1 MSYLPPGGAPSERCP
16 VFLRFFL
23 LTIGKAVVYWLSTS
37 MNCSH
42 MNNSC
47 ANKVRGQVRIT
58 KMEQPDCMHNC
69 CCKEHFGALVS
80 QTSRVI
86 RRAMDA
92 RISAEVTPELTGVR
106 GMLLGQIIRANQEG
120 RDVYQRDVER
130 WMQLRR
136 SSVTALLQAMEQD
149 GFITRCSVEKD
160 ARLKS
165 LQATPKGV
173 AYHERIHVS
182 IDKFER
188 ELQRGIPAQEMA
200 MARTILEKVLHNA
213 QELTQEP

>member
-1 MSYLPPGGAPSERCP
+1 
-16 VFLRFFL
+16 
-23 LTIGKAVVYWLSTS
+23 
-37 MNCSH
+37 
-42 MNNSC
+42 
-47 ANKVRGQVRIT
+47 
-58 KMEQPDCMHNC
+58 MEQPDCMHNC

-106 GMLLGQIIRANQEG
+106 GMLLGEIIRANQEG

>member
-1 MSYLPPGGAPSERCP
+1 
-16 VFLRFFL
+16 
-23 LTIGKAVVYWLSTS
+23 
-37 MNCSH
+37 
-42 MNNSC
+42 
-47 ANKVRGQVRIT
+47 
-58 KMEQPDCMHNC
+58 MEQPDCIHNC
-69 CCKEHFGALVS
+69 CCEEHFGALVS
-80 QTSRVI
+80 QASRVI
-86 RRAMDA
+86 RRALDA

-106 GMLLGQIIRANQEG
+106 GMLLGEIIRANQES

-182 IDKFER
+182 IDKFEND
-188 ELQRGIPAQEMA
+188 LQNNISAQEMEL
-200 MARTILEKVLHNA
+200 ARSVLQQVLHNA
-213 QELTQEP
+213 QELAREP